1 MMNFYV
7 ISHTHWDR
15 EWYLPL
21 ERMKWK
27 LCDLINHCIEILQTQ
42 ENYIFH
48 LDAQIVVLEDYFSVY
63 PEKREILESFIR
75 QRRLMIGPWYVQ
87 NDFFLSSG
95 EATIRNLLEGR
106 RLAEKMGYCDQIG
119 YAPDQFGIISQ
130 LPQILQG
137 FGIDNFV
144 FGRGYPEHLR
154 QGEHA
159 PTEFLWRGADG
170 TEILAIWMKLFY
182 NNAQRIPEDEK
193 EACLLLQ
200 KNKAELGPSMQTD
213 HMLLMNGVDHLEP
226 QSDVLPAIENVRKS
240 LQQGESIQQCRLSD
254 YIRMIQNDIRQREI
268 ALSCHEGELR
278 DGADTFILKGTL
290 SSRSYLKA
298 ENVRAQT
305 MLEQRLEPLYAMLEL
320 YGLRGVYPREQI
332 RFLWRELIKN
342 LPHDSIC
349 GCSCDEVHRR
359 MEDSYRSLAIA
370 TEDLMQRAMQ
380 CAIAHLK
387 LPGRDE
393 NNYILAIANT
403 TQMVYDSVAEAVI
416 DLPESDQWK
425 GFRILNAKG
434 EAVPYEILSRKKTVH
449 DCFSPLNLPGRIP
462 VTRCRIDLKTGP
474 VEPFAIKGFLILPAE
489 SWQETVTAKPCA
501 NVLENEY
508 LKVHVDNSGRVSIL
522 DKQTGRHIHDALEL
536 EDVADCGDVYVFEPD
551 RQERAVY
558 ASSFPAEISVERND
572 SLVQQLT
579 IHRVM
584 QIPQCYDFSRRCRS
598 EEKIRMPVAV
608 TLRLCDGM
616 RWLHADVAA
625 ENTAKDHRLRLLVRT
640 GIATDVSVADAPF
653 DVMYR
658 KDQPLGT
665 DCWSDT
671 KPNTSFAALEDTF
684 GGVAVFT
691 EGAHEYEHLPDGNLA
706 FTVLRATGLIRRE
719 YWTLEQVGG
728 DQWVSP
734 ENQCLKKITMN
745 FGIAAYQADAATARI
760 PQLAAQFRTGVYS
773 FFFPSDGRRFQRGRA
788 VVQDA
793 GVNDFYYLPD
803 AYAGIEIPE
812 NRSALEITPDV
823 MVTALK
829 KAENRDDM
837 VLRLVNLR
845 KHGVQASL
853 SGPFETKIISMDEHL
868 CGEENRNVENVVRSK
883 EIRTYLL
890 IQPDSGKDTGGQG
903 CEIQP

>member
-1 MMNFYV
+1 MYHFYV
-7 ISHTHWDR
+7 VSHTHWDR

-27 LCDLINHCIEILQTQ
+27 LCDLIDHCIEILQTQ

-48 LDAQIVVLEDYFSVY
+48 LDAQTVVLEDYFSVF
-63 PEKREILESFIR
+63 PEKRGIVEEFIR

-106 RLAEKMGYCDQIG
+106 RLADQLGYCDQIG

-154 QGEHA
+154 QGEHT

-170 TEILAIWMKLFY
+170 TEVFAIWLKLFY

-193 EACLLLQ
+193 EAYLLLQ
-200 KNKAELGPSMQTD
+200 KNKAELGPSMATS

-226 QSDVLPAIENVRKS
+226 QSDVLSAIETVSKALLR
-240 LQQGESIQQCRLSD
+240 GESIQQYRLSD
-254 YIRMIQNDIRQREI
+254 YIRMLQYDIRQREVS
-268 ALSCHEGELR
+268 LSCHEGELR
-278 DGADTFILKGTL
+278 DGVDTFILKGTL

-320 YGLRGVYPREQI
+320 YGLRGVYPRERI

-370 TEDLMQRAMQ
+370 SEDLMQRAMQ

-387 LPGRDE
+387 LPGRND
-393 NNYILAIANT
+393 NTYILAIANT
-403 TQMVYDSVAEAVI
+403 TQVEYASVAEAEI
-416 DLPESDQWK
+416 DLPESDHWK
-425 GFRILNAKG
+425 GFRILNAMG
-434 EAVPYEILSRKKTVH
+434 EDVPYEILSRKKAVH

-462 VTRCRIDLKTGP
+462 VTRCRISLKTG
-474 VEPFAIKGFLILPAE
+474 VVKPFAIKGFLIVPAE
-489 SWQETVTAKPCA
+489 SWRETVTEKPYA

-508 LKVHVDNSGRVSIL
+508 LKIDVDDSGRVSIL
-522 DKQTGRHIHDALEL
+522 DKQTGRQLHDALEL

-551 RQERAVY
+551 HKEQPVY
-558 ASSFPAEISVERND
+558 GSHFTAKVSVERND
-572 SLVQQLT
+572 SLVQQIT
-579 IHRVM
+579 IYRVM
-584 QIPQCYDFSRRCRS
+584 RIPQCYDFSRRCRS
-598 EEKIRMPVAV
+598 EEETRVPVAV
-608 TLRLCDGM
+608 TLRLCSGM
-616 RWLHADVAA
+616 RWLNVDVAV

-640 GIATDVSVADAPF
+640 GVETDMSVADAPF
-653 DVMYR
+653 DVLYR
-658 KDQPLGT
+658 KDQPLGS
-665 DCWSDT
+665 DRWSDT
-671 KPNTSFAALEDTF
+671 QPNTSFAALEDAC
-684 GGVAVFT
+684 GGVAVLT
-691 EGAHEYEHLPDGNLA
+691 EGAHEYEHLPDGELA

-734 ENQCLKKITMN
+734 ENQCIKKIAMN
-745 FGIAAYQADAATARI
+745 FGITTYQADAATAQI
-760 PQLAAQFRTGVYS
+760 PQLATQFRTGVYS

-803 AYAGIEIPE
+803 VYAGIEIPE
-812 NRSALEITPDV
+812 NRSALEVAPDV

-845 KHGVQASL
+845 KHSVQGSL
-853 SGPFETKIISMDEHL
+853 SGSFETEAVRMDEQP
-868 CGEENRNVENVVRSK
+868 CPEENRNVDKALRSK
-883 EIRTYLL
+883 EVRTYLL
-890 IQPDSGKDTGGQG
+890 IQPDSDKDTEVRE
-903 CEIQP
+903 CEIQS